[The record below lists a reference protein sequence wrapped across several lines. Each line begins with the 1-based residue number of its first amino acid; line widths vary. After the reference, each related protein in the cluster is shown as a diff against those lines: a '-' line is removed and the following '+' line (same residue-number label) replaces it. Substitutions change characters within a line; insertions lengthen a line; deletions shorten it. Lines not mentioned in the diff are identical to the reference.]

1 MPARSRK
8 NDWAKKRDVAI
19 EAISTLLDTCRDY
32 NVDLIGCDMNQ
43 GVALR
48 KTHTTS
54 PLLEAMTSF
63 CQKHGIGVE
72 NADFRELLAQAP
84 GDCCGF
90 IIMPSSSM
98 FTDFIV
104 VKHGWAPFLSTDI
117 GLRRTDADAH
127 YPCHMFLRS
136 THHARTYKRSDEA
149 WAKVAARKAEKRAEL
164 RAKKKARLTHEE

>member
-1 MPARSRK
+1 MNIAGRSFLTIASAHLN

-54 PLLEAMTSF
+54 SLLEAMTAF

-84 GDCCGF
+84 GGGAADRDQAQREQEGDKRTPLQPGFAFSERGSLKIVAWFCCL
-90 IIMPSSSM
+90 
-98 FTDFIV
+98 
-104 VKHGWAPFLSTDI
+104 FL
-117 GLRRTDADAH
+117 
-127 YPCHMFLRS
+127 
-136 THHARTYKRSDEA
+136 
-149 WAKVAARKAEKRAEL
+149 
-164 RAKKKARLTHEE
+164 ARLQPSVISNK

>member
-1 MPARSRK
+1 MIG
-8 NDWAKKRDVAI
+8 AKKRVVAI

-104 VKHGWAPFLSTDI
+104 VKHGWAPFCPLT
-117 GLRRTDADAH
+117 LACAEQTRTHIIPVICSCA
-127 YPCHMFLRS
+127 
-136 THHARTYKRSDEA
+136 ARTTRAHTSAVMRRGPKWQPERRRRGQSC
-149 WAKVAARKAEKRAEL
+149 VQRRKLA
-164 RAKKKARLTHEE
+164 